1 MSERDEQE
9 HEHLGLEN
17 LSPPEGAKRASKRVG
32 RGPGSGKGKTSGRGH
47 KGQKARS
54 GGKVPIWFEGG
65 QMPLY
70 RRLPKRGF
78 RPPNRREHQIVNLR
92 ELAGLELD
100 ELGPEE
106 LAELGLVEDAGESV
120 KILGDG
126 DVERAITV
134 RAHAF
139 SASAREKIEE
149 AGGTAEVIA

>member
-1 MSERDEQE
+1 MADEKRV
-9 HEHLGLEN
+9 GLEN
-17 LSPPEGAKRASKRVG
+17 LGPAEGSKRSSKRVG
-32 RGPGSGKGKTSGRGH
+32 RGPGSGVGKTAGRGH

-54 GGKVPIWFEGG
+54 GGQVPTWFEGG

-78 RPPNRREHQIVNLR
+78 HSPNRTEYQVVNLR
-92 ELAGLELD
+92 DLAELEAD

-106 LAELGLVEDAGESV
+106 LEELGLVHTADDLV

-126 DVERAITV
+126 DVERALTI

-139 SASAREKIEE
+139 SGSAREKIEA
-149 AGGTAEVIA
+149 AGGTAEVIG